1 LFFLHPVRS
10 HFQANNSVVSS
21 FTTKFEPALAR
32 SFVPCW
38 DDPGIKATF
47 NISVLHHSKYVVLSN
62 MPKSGQKRRSEGV
75 VTTTFH
81 ETPPMSTYLLAFAI
95 GIQSFLGSALKP
107 FKRRFLGELLP
118 LEMRTERNLPLAVW
132 THSEDFLS
140 ARFAAN
146 FSPVM
151 FDRMEDELEVVQGE

>member
-1 LFFLHPVRS
+1 
-10 HFQANNSVVSS
+10 
-21 FTTKFEPALAR
+21 
-32 SFVPCW
+32 
-38 DDPGIKATF
+38 
-47 NISVLHHSKYVVLSN
+47 

-95 GIQSFLGSALKP
+95 G
-107 FKRRFLGELLP
+107 ELLP

-132 THSEDFLS
+132 THPEDFLS

-151 FDRMEDELEVVQGE
+151 FDRMEDELESTVEVL